1 MSDFFKD
8 RFAILDP
15 LLQEVYNHPDDTDLL
30 KRLSLELLSTMRA
43 IDESWDL
50 IDYTRSTTAQPFLE
64 WHRQNKATIRK
75 IFEKFTN
82 SKMEY
87 NVFQDFIDGER
98 VKISMLQKFA
108 SSEEFINRCFDD
120 SDFKKQIL
128 EPEKPAKNYK
138 QDGWIKNESK
148 KDIAKRLSCSISTV
162 TRNMKS
168 IWKNEIRKSL
178 QGKGYDI
185 KAGSIPTMK
194 KQVQP
199 AKSK

>member
-43 IDESWDL
+43 IDEFWDL

-108 SSEEFINRCFDD
+108 SSEEFINHCFE
-120 SDFKKQIL
+120 S
-128 EPEKPAKNYK
+128 AKNYK
-138 QDGWIKNESK
+138 QDGWIKNLKQSE
-148 KDIAKRLSCSISTV
+148 IAKKLGCSVSDV
-162 TRNMKS
+162 KRKMKGP
-168 IWKNEIRKSL
+168 WKDYIRKSES
-178 QGKGYDI
+178 GKYDLLSGI
-185 KAGSIPTMK
+185 IPTIR
-194 KQVQP
+194 KQYTP
-199 AKSK
+199 EKSK